1 LTASSSAF
9 LVAAAAAAT
18 DLLLALLVVAAPS
31 SVLTPLALL
40 GASAVALT
48 GVLVS
53 LADGCLPASLF
64 GRLAWL
70 GCDGAPSGLDLCVA
84 ALLLSLRMSALRA
97 LAGRGVVAGVGCVW
111 RVLSFSFSFVSLL
124 RSRLLMFSRE
134 AREVR
139 AASLSDIPVPAM
151 LTGRGLKKLNIIIII
166 KTSTAAYIYWE

>member
-1 LTASSSAF
+1 
-9 LVAAAAAAT
+9 
-18 DLLLALLVVAAPS
+18 
-31 SVLTPLALL
+31 
-40 GASAVALT
+40 
-48 GVLVS
+48 
-53 LADGCLPASLF
+53 
-64 GRLAWL
+64 
-70 GCDGAPSGLDLCVA
+70 
-84 ALLLSLRMSALRA
+84 MSALHT

-111 RVLSFSFSFVSLL
+111 RVLSFSFVSLL